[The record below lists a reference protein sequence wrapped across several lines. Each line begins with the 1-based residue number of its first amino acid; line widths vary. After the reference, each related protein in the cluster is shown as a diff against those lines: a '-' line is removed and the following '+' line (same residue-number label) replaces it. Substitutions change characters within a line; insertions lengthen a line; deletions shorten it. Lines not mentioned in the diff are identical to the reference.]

1 MWIKKVNRFGGLE
14 INYYICIMGEL
25 YIKNKKKDK
34 LPLIPS
40 SFLSDARFGYE
51 PSTIQRYGKEMTIPN
66 KINYFF
72 VGTVCPYV
80 GNYFTFYYFQLFI
93 YNELSL

>member
-34 LPLIPS
+34 LPLIRTRVLLLL
-40 SFLSDARFGYE
+40 FWYQ

-80 GNYFTFYYFQLFI
+80 GN
-93 YNELSL
+93 